1 MRRHESVSR
10 AKHSRSVHL
19 PFSSRFTHLPPC
31 PPPPPPPPLAAT
43 ALTLAKRAATRSILI
58 FLRCSVGD
66 CDYKLAAP
74 RNGFFIWP
82 PFFEYKTNVFC
93 AKKSGGALGRAGG
106 GRLRRG
112 RALSSLGM
120 FTRPTVRELRGESL
134 GRRGR
139 RGVRVCA
146 FALWV
151 CAILRDAYYTGVG
164 PCSTFYL
171 FCFVKTVLKHGV
183 LLLGGGGGVPTALLG
198 YWSTVGVYGICNLQ
212 LAYELA

>member
-1 MRRHESVSR
+1 MAFGGRRRGSEARLPRQRARALSKRASSAVTAGSVRRHESVSR

-151 CAILRDAYYTGVG
+151 C
-164 PCSTFYL
+164 
-171 FCFVKTVLKHGV
+171 
-183 LLLGGGGGVPTALLG
+183 G
-198 YWSTVGVYGICNLQ
+198 YMYMQ
-212 LAYELA
+212 LATCN